1 MKLVMFISFLLV
13 LSLCSSG
20 LEEGHEVAENK
31 VEELYGHK
39 MMDYPGPHPDPRDNP
54 PPPPPPTDEE
64 NIMENSV
71 N

>member
-1 MKLVMFISFLLV
+1 
-13 LSLCSSG
+13 
-20 LEEGHEVAENK
+20 
-31 VEELYGHK
+31 

-71 N
+71 NWVNDRIEMKSIKSL

>member
-1 MKLVMFISFLLV
+1 
-13 LSLCSSG
+13 
-20 LEEGHEVAENK
+20 
-31 VEELYGHK
+31 

-71 N
+71 NWVTDRIEMKSIKSL